1 MPFIYKP
8 KSNLLNSL
16 IVREFLA
23 NLVKEMV
30 AYHLTIPETT
40 SLFSE
45 VEFVIEGSTF
55 NLANNLATKKTVV
68 LLVLDWTDKDSVIYS
83 DPSNNTGQY
92 LQMAKLMIKSAFSS
106 DFMAK
111 LDNLTLL
118 LINSLCNNKSLYTK
132 TVFSKEY
139 SSSLDLNKLGKI
151 SNNTDYSSF
160 HEREIPILFNIN
172 KV

>member
-1 MPFIYKP
+1 MPFTYNP
-8 KSNLLNSL
+8 KSTLLNSL

-23 NLVKEMV
+23 LLVQDVV
-30 AYHLTIPETT
+30 AYHLAIAEPT

-55 NLANNLATKKTVV
+55 NLADNLATKKTVV
-68 LLVLDWTDKDSVIYS
+68 LLVLDWTDKDSIIYS
-83 DPSNNTGQY
+83 DPNNNTGQY
-92 LQMAKLMIKSAFSS
+92 LQMAKLMIKSAFPS

-118 LINSLCNNKSLYTK
+118 LLNSLCNNKSLYTK

-151 SNNTDYSSF
+151 SNNTDFSSF

>member
-1 MPFIYKP
+1 MPFTYNP
-8 KSNLLNSL
+8 NSTLLNSL

-23 NLVKEMV
+23 NLVKDVV
-30 AYHLTIPETT
+30 AYHLAISETT

-55 NLANNLATKKTVV
+55 NLADNLATKKTVV

-151 SNNTDYSSF
+151 SNNTDFSSF
-160 HEREIPILFNIN
+160 CEREIPILFNIN

>member
-1 MPFIYKP
+1 MTFIYNP

-23 NLVKEMV
+23 NLVKDV
-30 AYHLTIPETT
+30 IAYHLTIPETA

-45 VEFVIEGSTF
+45 IHFVIEGSTF
-55 NLANNLATKKTVV
+55 NLADNLATKKTVV
-68 LLVLDWTDKDSVIYS
+68 LLVLDWTNENSVIYS
-83 DPSNNTGQY
+83 DPNNNTGQY

-118 LINSLCNNKSLYTK
+118 LINSLCNNKSLYSK
-132 TVFSKEY
+132 TVFSKNY
-139 SSSLDLNKLGKI
+139 SSSLDLNSLGKI
-151 SNNTDYSSF
+151 NNNTDFSTF
-160 HEREIPILFNIN
+160 CEREIPILFNIN
-172 KV
+172 KI

>member
-23 NLVKEMV
+23 NLVKDVV
-30 AYHLTIPETT
+30 AYHLTIPETAN
-40 SLFSE
+40 LFGE
-45 VEFVIEGSTF
+45 IQFVIEGSTF
-55 NLANNLATKKTVV
+55 NLADNLATKKTVV
-68 LLVLDWTDKDSVIYS
+68 LLAIDWTDNNSIIYS

-92 LQMAKLMIKSAFSS
+92 LQMAKLMIKSAFAS

-111 LDNLTLL
+111 MDNLTLL

-132 TVFSKEY
+132 TVFGKDY
-139 SSSLDLNKLGKI
+139 SSSLDLNSLGKI
-151 SNNTDYSSF
+151 SNNTDYSTF
-160 HEREIPILFNIN
+160 LEREIPILFNIN